1 MGLPQ
6 SGFYHSILEGVY
18 LDSQLSA
25 IAEPGEYF
33 RRRIGFHYLSSHPCH
48 RRRDRI
54 WDHKTKTRRI
64 HRHFYSHKFDRMLA
78 VNCLFS
84 QFRMDR
90 YDVGSVGPNDVDA
103 VLQRKSYLA
112 GQRQRS
118 SSNRLFSSFVGVFLL
133 NSLINF
139 D

>member
-48 RRRDRI
+48 RRRDR
-54 WDHKTKTRRI
+54 HP
-64 HRHFYSHKFDRMLA
+64 HFHSHKFDRMLA

-90 YDVGSVGPNDVDA
+90 YDMVLGSVLFDA

>member
-84 QFRMDR
+84 QELMV
-90 YDVGSVGPNDVDA
+90 VGSVIFDA